1 MHKYNIVFTELYKN
15 INTLYKKIDMYV
27 NNNFDAECYYVGT
40 TVRELCG
47 ARDNCYPQFFERS
60 DILQMIDMLCANSLR
75 SLYCNIVL
83 LC

>member
-1 MHKYNIVFTELYKN
+1 MHKYNMVFTKLYKY

-40 TVRELCG
+40 TVRELCE

-60 DILQMIDMLCANSLR
+60 DILLIIDMLCTNSLR

>member
-1 MHKYNIVFTELYKN
+1 
-15 INTLYKKIDMYV
+15 MYV
-27 NNNFDAECYYVGT
+27 NNNFDAECYYVGA
-40 TVRELCG
+40 TVRELCE

-60 DILQMIDMLCANSLR
+60 DILQIIDMLCTNSLR